1 MDTGSDYIAVAL
13 VALVG
18 VGVALQFLAF
28 AKFVGERRLS
38 AAKNI
43 PYEAGS
49 DPVGDPRGRFP
60 VRFYPLAILF
70 VVFDVEA
77 AFLYPWAVNLRELSC
92 AGSFRNGVCAGG
104 FSWLGLGA
112 AIAFMAVLLVALVY
126 AWRKGVIGWE

>member
-1 MDTGSDYIAVAL
+1 MDMGSDYIAVAV

-28 AKFVGERRLS
+28 AKFIGERRAS

-70 VVFDVEA
+70 VVFDIEA
-77 AFLYPWAVNLRELSC
+77 AFFYPWAVNLRELSC
-92 AGSFRNGVCAGG
+92 AGTFRGGVCAGG

-112 AIAFMAVLLVALVY
+112 AVAFMAVLLLALVY